1 MGVSVGVSG
10 GGGNQAIRGGGEGN
24 FSEGNI
30 IISDHVL
37 GGCPVGV
44 SMIN

>member
-1 MGVSVGVSG
+1 MAGGRVSG
-10 GGGNQAIRGGGEGN
+10 GGKEQLEGGD
-24 FSEGNI
+24 FSEGNMV
-30 IISDHVL
+30 ISDQVL